1 MAEAKPLTRRLALF
15 VLLVGVAG
23 CAGPSRFSR
32 EPVRLSDLASEGDP
46 ARRASLRLVTRGL
59 DSDSGGQAQLALS
72 QYERAIQVDPNNPFA
87 YLAIA
92 RHHVER
98 GDPELGLQPRPM
110 AYEEEG
116 LTGRYPKAALR
127 RRYAHISGGS
137 RRTSSKPRPHPFG
150 TVVMWSQPWK
160 ALPSTVS
167 PFRQASSSPRA
178 IPVS

>member
-1 MAEAKPLTRRLALF
+1 MTRRLALF

-98 GDPELGLQPRPM
+98 GDPELVLQNLERS
-110 AYEEEG
+110 E
-116 LTGRYPKAALR
+116 ALLE
-127 RRYAHISGGS
+127 AQGVI
-137 RRTSSKPRPHPFG
+137 
-150 TVVMWSQPWK
+150 
-160 ALPSTVS
+160 
-167 PFRQASSSPRA
+167 SPRVEPHLIGLRGLA
-178 IPVS
+178 YQESGRSAEATLLLARAGDLAPDVWGDGWLSADELR